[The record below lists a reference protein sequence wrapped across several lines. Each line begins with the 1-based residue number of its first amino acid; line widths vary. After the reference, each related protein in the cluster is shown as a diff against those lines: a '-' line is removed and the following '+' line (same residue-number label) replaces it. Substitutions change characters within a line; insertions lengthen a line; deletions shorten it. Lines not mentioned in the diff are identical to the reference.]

1 MVFVVVLKRKTAYE
15 MRISDWSSDVCSSDL
30 QEEQVADALAQGAR
44 LRCGGGRHSLGPL
57 FYEPT
62 VLAGVPD
69 KAKIMCEGTFGPVAA
84 LTPFDDEAAVVR
96 RANATE
102 YGLVAYL
109 HTRDPARIYR
119 MSRALE
125 FGMVAVN
132 RTKVTGAPIPF
143 GGMQQSGLGR
153 EGSRL
158 GIEAFSDVQYVSR
171 DWY

>member
-1 MVFVVVLKRKTAYE
+1 
-15 MRISDWSSDVCSSDL
+15 
-30 QEEQVADALAQGAR
+30 
-44 LRCGGGRHSLGPL
+44 
-57 FYEPT
+57 
-62 VLAGVPD
+62 
-69 KAKIMCEGTFGPVAA
+69 MCEETFGPVAA

-132 RTKVTGAPIPF
+132 RTKVTGAPLPF
-143 GGMQQSGLGR
+143 GGMKQSGLGGGGWR
-153 EGSRL
+153 P
-158 GIEAFSDVQYVSR
+158 GIEAFSDVHIGRASVR
-171 DWY
+171 EGGGKTG